1 MDFSWYGYW
10 ARNYEN
16 PPEDMWGDYDEE
28 EFDGK
33 FDE

>member
-16 PPEDMWGDYDEE
+16 PPEDMWGDYEDEE
-28 EFDGK
+28 EEPEDA
-33 FDE
+33 